1 MLSAAMSS
9 DENARALC
17 EGAHGWERLLSN
29 CPSWTP
35 PDGDL
40 LVVAPHPDDEVLGA
54 GGLMRAW
61 VARGAKVSV
70 LSVSDGEAAYPERR
84 ALGSVRREELTE
96 ALRRLCPTHVAVT
109 RLGLPDG
116 RIIQHVNRLRNSL
129 LSLASDPVTLIA
141 PYERDGHPDHAAVGN
156 LCVEFARSQQI
167 PLARYAIRAWQRAAP
182 DNLGEARWV
191 KFALTDDSRRAK
203 ARALSCFKSQIDLRL
218 GAAAVT
224 AANLRELE
232 RPYEAFLL

>member
-1 MLSAAMSS
+1 MLCATTSS
-9 DENARALC
+9 DEDMRELC
-17 EGAHGWERLLSN
+17 AGAAGWDRLLSN

-70 LSVSDGEAAYPERR
+70 LSVSDGEAASPERR

-96 ALRRLCPTHVAVT
+96 ALRKLCPTHVAVT

-116 RIIQHVNRLRNSL
+116 RITQHLNRLRNAL
-129 LSLASDPVTLIA
+129 LSFASGPMTLIA
-141 PYERDGHPDHAAVGN
+141 PYERDGHPDHAAVGS
-156 LCVEFARSQQI
+156 LCVDFARSRQI
-167 PLARYAIRAWQRAAP
+167 PLARYAIRTWQRAAP
-182 DNLGEARWV
+182 ENLDEARWV
-191 KFALTDDSRRAK
+191 KFVLADDSRRAK
-203 ARALSCFKSQIDLRL
+203 TRALRCFKSQIDPRW
-218 GAAAVT
+218 GDDVVT
-224 AANLRELE
+224 AANLRDWE

>member
-1 MLSAAMSS
+1 MLCAATSGGEDMR
-9 DENARALC
+9 ELC
-17 EGAHGWERLLSN
+17 AGAHSWERLLSN

-35 PDGDL
+35 PEGAL

-70 LSVSDGEAAYPERR
+70 LSVSDGEAASPERS

-96 ALRRLCPTHVAVT
+96 ALRKLCPMHVAVI

-116 RIIQHVNRLRNSL
+116 RITQHLNRLRNSL
-129 LSLASDPVTLIA
+129 SSLASGPVTLIA
-141 PYERDGHPDHAAVGN
+141 PYERDGHPDHAAVGS
-156 LCVEFARSQQI
+156 LCIEFARSQQI
-167 PLARYAIRAWQRAAP
+167 PLARYPIRTRQRAAP

-191 KFALTDDSRRAK
+191 KFALSDDSRRAK
-203 ARALSCFKSQIDLRL
+203 TRALRCFKSQIDPRF
-218 GAAAVT
+218 GDAAVT
-224 AANLRELE
+224 AANLRDLE
-232 RPYEAFLL
+232 RSYEAFLL